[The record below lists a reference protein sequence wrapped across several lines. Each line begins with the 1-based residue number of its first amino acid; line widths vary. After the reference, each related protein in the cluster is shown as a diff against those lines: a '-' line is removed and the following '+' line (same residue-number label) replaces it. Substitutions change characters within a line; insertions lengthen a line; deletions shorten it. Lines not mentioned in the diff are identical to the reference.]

1 MNEFGIK
8 AENASLKSLGL
19 GNVASALWN
28 LEPCQVDEETIIR
41 REGELANSG

>member
-8 AENASLKSLGL
+8 SEKASLKSLGL

-28 LEPCQVDEETIIR
+28 LEPSQLVEETILR
-41 REGELANSG
+41 GEG